1 MFTFRVFVNTDAVP
15 DKKNV
20 SAERVK
26 RWFGLENVEQRK
38 RKRKAEVEKEEE
50 GVLVSRGDAQE
61 SELLGRGRS
70 KRPLKWDVN
79 PQSPRVRQR
88 PPSAQ
93 IKASVAAKLP
103 SVIGPCNAPMR
114 EKIDFETR

>member
-1 MFTFRVFVNTDAVP
+1 MNTDAVP

-26 RWFGLENVEQRK
+26 RWFGLGNVEQRK

-50 GVLVSRGDAQE
+50 GVLLSRGDAQE
-61 SELLGRGRS
+61 SELLERGRS
-70 KRPLKWDVN
+70 KRPLKWDAN

-93 IKASVAAKLP
+93 IKGSVAAKLHG
-103 SVIGPCNAPMR
+103 VNEPCDVPMR
-114 EKIDFETR
+114 AEIDFETR